1 MGLIVELIPF
11 SKIIRGVLFMNINEV
26 FLLVVLVSVG
36 IIIYQVVRAKSSS
49 KNMSTLDGL
58 DILSKFLN
66 ASESLHNFIDKDP
79 KEDKMEVIIKACKEA
94 VLCAEEL
101 EKSGVLTK
109 EQKKEKVVEFLHVL
123 LKTSGVNITPKVEK
137 LVDLFIEGAVLL
149 KNE

>member
-1 MGLIVELIPF
+1 M
-11 SKIIRGVLFMNINEV
+11 LFLNINGV
-26 FLLVVLVSVG
+26 FLLLLLVSAG
-36 IIIYQVVRAKSSS
+36 IIIYQVVGAQSSN
-49 KNMSTLDGL
+49 KNMSTLEGL

-79 KEDKMEVIIKACKEA
+79 KEDKIELIIKACKEA

-109 EQKKEKVVEFLHVL
+109 EQKTEKVVEFLHVL
-123 LKTSGVNITPKVEK
+123 LKTSGVNITPKVEA

>member
-1 MGLIVELIPF
+1 
-11 SKIIRGVLFMNINEV
+11 
-26 FLLVVLVSVG
+26 
-36 IIIYQVVRAKSSS
+36 
-49 KNMSTLDGL
+49 MSTLEGL
-58 DILSKFLN
+58 DILSQFLN

-79 KEDKMEVIIKACKEA
+79 KEDKIELIIKACKEA

-123 LKTSGVNITPKVEK
+123 LKTSGVNITPKVEA